1 MIEYYVLGIA
11 VSVWCSFGLGV
22 ALISVI
28 ADHINE
34 EHDSAWEWIN
44 SFLWCIPLWPV
55 YLVVCGVDDIK
66 RASASVSGGNHAKEN

>member
-1 MIEYYVLGIA
+1 MIEYYVLGTA

-34 EHDSAWEWIN
+34 EKKPTSEWVFN
-44 SFLWCIPLWPV
+44 FLWIIPLWPIF
-55 YLVVCGVDDIK
+55 LAVCGVDDIK
-66 RASASVSGGNHAKEN
+66 RASAGVSGGNHAEEN